1 MWTNDDEG
9 NYFAMKSDGE
19 IINKI
24 AVSLNLDAVQRPST
38 PKFLD
43 GEYIEEENKYL
54 PLPFS
59 WVDVKLFVIENDNSG
74 YEVIFLCIY
83 IYVFFFLQKI

>member
-24 AVSLNLDAVQRPST
+24 AVSLNLDAV
-38 PKFLD
+38 
-43 GEYIEEENKYL
+43 
-54 PLPFS
+54 
-59 WVDVKLFVIENDNSG
+59 
-74 YEVIFLCIY
+74 
-83 IYVFFFLQKI
+83 